1 MRTDEQ
7 LRADLHRLAPRVE
20 YEGVWEA
27 MHTKSTLRR
36 RWVRAGKLVASLTCL
51 ALLAL
56 LGVQVYRAL
65 QPEPT
70 IVITDDDV
78 PAIGITSSLLAPQS
92 PAEVVLF
99 EAQWGSEPG
108 EVGLSADRKIGPSSF
123 FVTDDGTI
131 YILDP
136 VNKRILV
143 VSADGIVQRAIATPA
158 VTDAYDVAVAA
169 DGNIV
174 IYDPGTASFQLYSAQ
189 GVLLQQMA
197 YAGSVYPGRLVRAGE
212 VVYAEM
218 GWDTPETGF
227 GYAVLYRSFGD
238 AAGHLLDVS
247 AREQLLD
254 PPFYPLVDASGRHY
268 GFHTPVKNS
277 WQLYEGSQEVVR
289 TEQPWC
295 EAAGPLY
302 PGVIA
307 SRLIVACDSL
317 VDPDDVA
324 AGIRHTVVVVE
335 DTGQAQRFD
344 LTTEERRVGYVHV
357 EARVT
362 SAGDVYFMNTDDTG
376 LTIWKASVAEAMID
390 LSEMQVSRQQAW
402 LDALVARLESKGLPV
417 LKADTV
423 TPDAGMNETARNATV
438 SRGLDP
444 EDVLPVACVFVAK
457 SDLETP
463 DDVRLPLNIEHEALY
478 LISQGLPLV
487 CLAIFSVDEQGV
499 EKESS
504 MGLLAGRTVD
514 SEWGQAPLLAYA
526 ETRSVVQS
534 EVEAVCLALGATL
547 RSVDSRDE
555 DDGRHVAIHALL
567 PVETSVGVLF
577 DGLQNALWRLNQDRG
592 TRISVLEVSIDN
604 PSEKALLRGMRDY
617 AFGSQSCWL
626 EPSLRANEQ
635 ARPDFMK

>member
-7 LRADLHRLAPRVE
+7 LRAGLHRLAPRVE

-27 MHTKSTLRR
+27 MHTRNEPRR
-36 RWVRAGKLVASLTCL
+36 RWVRAGKVVASLTCL

-56 LGVQVYRAL
+56 LGVQVYHAL

-70 IVITDDDV
+70 IVITDDDI
-78 PAIGITSSLLAPQS
+78 PAAGTTSSLPASQS

-136 VNKRILV
+136 ANKRILV
-143 VSADGIVQRAIATPA
+143 VSADGIAHSAIATPA
-158 VTDAYDVAVAA
+158 VTVAYDVAVAA

-174 IYDPGTASFQLYSAQ
+174 IYDTGSASFQLYSPQ
-189 GVLLQQMA
+189 GVLLEEMT
-197 YAGSVYPGRLVRAGE
+197 YASSVYPSRLVRTGE
-212 VVYAEM
+212 TVYCEM

-227 GYAVLYRSFGD
+227 GYSALYQSSGEG
-238 AAGHLLDVS
+238 AGHLIDVS
-247 AREQLLD
+247 VREHLLD
-254 PPFYPLVDASGRHY
+254 PPYYPLMDGAGERY
-268 GFHTPVKNS
+268 GFRTPTKNS
-277 WQLYEGSQEVVR
+277 WQLYKGFQEAFSG
-289 TEQPWC
+289 EQPWA
-295 EAAGPLY
+295 ESGGPLY
-302 PGVIA
+302 PGVVA
-307 SRLIVACDSL
+307 GRLIVACNAL

-335 DTGQAQRFD
+335 GTGQAQRFD
-344 LTTEERRVGYVHV
+344 LATEERRVGYVHV

-402 LDALVARLESKGLPV
+402 LDTLVARLESKGLPV
-417 LKADTV
+417 LKADTK

-444 EDVLPVACVFVAK
+444 GSVLPVACVFVAK

-463 DDVRLPLNIEHEALY
+463 DDARLPLIIQHEALY
-478 LISQGLPLV
+478 LISQGIPLV

-514 SEWGQAPLLAYA
+514 SEWSQTPLLAYA

-534 EVEAVCLALGATL
+534 EVEAVFLALGATL

-567 PVETSVGVLF
+567 PVETSVGALF

-592 TRISVLEVSIDN
+592 TRISVLEC
-604 PSEKALLRGMRDY
+604 PSTAAMPCHSARHAGLC
-617 AFGSQSCWL
+617 FGSQSCWL

-635 ARPDFMK
+635 ARPDFMR